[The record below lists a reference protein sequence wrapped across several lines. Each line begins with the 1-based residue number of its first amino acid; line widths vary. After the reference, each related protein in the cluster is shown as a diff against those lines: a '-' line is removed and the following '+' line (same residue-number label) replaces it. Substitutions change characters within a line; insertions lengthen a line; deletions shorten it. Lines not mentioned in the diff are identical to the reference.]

1 MDTPEPELPWYQ
13 FSLRSLFL
21 LTLLVAILC
30 SIGVSA
36 GWLYSFVVLIGVPL
50 GITLVRAKAE
60 VFIYAVRLL
69 LIVLCGYL
77 WLCFVSFGVWKPIW
91 LGALVIAVLAGG
103 VYEWLDGERS
113 KIET

>member
-1 MDTPEPELPWYQ
+1 MDTPELPWYQ

-36 GWLYSFVVLIGVPL
+36 GWFYSFVVLIGVPL